1 MWDQKML
8 DDITNQIG
16 IFFWLKQFSSVK
28 NLLPM
33 NYEAFVQE
41 ELISFEHQ
49 IRKHCYQ
56 VTQKRNEELRH

>member
-33 NYEAFVQE
+33 NYEAFVQK
-41 ELISFEHQ
+41 ELISFEL
-49 IRKHCYQ
+49 RKHRYQ
-56 VTQKRNEELRH
+56 VAKFSTS

>member
-8 DDITNQIG
+8 DYITNQIG
-16 IFFWLKQFSSVK
+16 IFWFKQFSSVK

-41 ELISFEHQ
+41 ELISFEL
-49 IRKHCYQ
+49 RKHFYQ
-56 VTQKRNEELRH
+56 VAKFSTS